1 MPKQGYNSLKLSHNI
16 FMIMLYKLFA
26 YEESKNNVDHGF
38 SRLTY
43 TDLVLSCMVTGSDS
57 ISYKEP
63 SWD

>member
-1 MPKQGYNSLKLSHNI
+1 
-16 FMIMLYKLFA
+16 MIMLYKLFA

-63 SWD
+63 